1 MNILDQIIAHKQTE
15 IAERKKMVSVKQLEE
30 STLFSLPA
38 VSLKKFVC
46 APDKTGIIA
55 EFKRKSP
62 SKGMINQSASLK
74 DTTVGYVRAGAS
86 ALSVLTD
93 SRFFG
98 GSNDD
103 LMSARAFNSCPILRK
118 DFTIDEYQILEAKSI
133 GADAIL
139 LIAAVLDPLE
149 SKKMADFAHSLG
161 LEVLVEVHDENELI
175 SNLEVGAD
183 LMGVNNRNLKTFQV
197 SVEVSEKLAPL
208 IPDSIVKVSES
219 GISSPET
226 IIRLKRFGYK
236 GFLVGESFMKEN
248 LPAVAAMDF
257 MVRLGRLEEANK

>member
-15 IAERKKMVSVKQLEE
+15 IAERKEMVPVKQLER

-38 VSLKKFVC
+38 ISMKKFIC

-93 SRFFG
+93 NRFFG

-103 LMSARAFNSCPILRK
+103 LLNARGFNSCPILRK

-139 LIAAVLDPLE
+139 LIAAVLDPTE
-149 SKKMADFAHSLG
+149 SKRMTDLAHSLG
-161 LEVLVEVHDENELI
+161 LEVLMEVHDEDELLN
-175 SNLEVGAD
+175 NLDVGAD
-183 LMGVNNRNLKTFQV
+183 LIGVNNRNLKTFQV

-208 IPDSIVKVSES
+208 IPEAIVKVSES

-236 GFLVGESFMKEN
+236 GFLVGESFMKEKQ
-248 LPAVAAMDF
+248 PAVAAMDF
-257 MVRLGRLEEANK
+257 MAHLGKLEEANK